1 MRPDD
6 STEGAVRERIRD
18 AMMERTEVV
27 FAYLFGSR
35 AAGGERR
42 SSDVDVAVYLEEEA
56 VGGPGYSA
64 AGRGAGG
71 EHSSEA
77 WSAIHGDLV
86 RAVGSSRDRGGA
98 PEGIDLVL
106 LNRLPPLLADRVA
119 RTGELLFSRDDPQ
132 RIRWLVRTKSRY
144 CDLRPLWDRLD
155 RAVEERIR
163 SGRFGSPASGETD

>member
-1 MRPDD
+1 MQSEEPTDADD
-6 STEGAVRERIRD
+6 RERIRD
-18 AMMERTEVV
+18 TLMERTEVV

-42 SSDVDVAVYLEEEA
+42 SSDVDVAVYLEDEA
-56 VGGPGYSA
+56 VGGPGDSA

-71 EHSSEA
+71 ERSSET

-86 RAVGSSRDRGGA
+86 RAVGGSRDRGGA
-98 PEGIDLVL
+98 PEGVDLVL
-106 LNRLPPLLADRVA
+106 LNRVPPLLADRVA
-119 RTGELLFSRDDPQ
+119 RSGSLLFSRDDSQ

-144 CDLRPLWDRLD
+144 CDLRPLRERLD

-163 SGRFGSPASGETD
+163 SGEFGRAGAGDNR